1 MVKKAHIFFATLI
14 GVALLVTAS
23 FLSAQEG
30 ENIQSLKVI
39 GNKRIDESTILYYIK
54 SKPGTLL
61 SKRQIRE
68 DIEQIYS
75 LGQFKDIRVETR
87 NTLKGLEVEFYV
99 EEISSV
105 GDVEILGN
113 DKVDTSDIREK
124 IGLKRGAAFNEHLI
138 QESNEEI
145 IKLYREKGYFFAQT
159 HIDTQS
165 TKESL
170 VNITIR
176 IKEGEKVKIEK
187 VRFSGNKAI
196 PDKDLRDQM
205 ETTEETWYSFLD
217 DSGVYQKDILKLDL
231 FRIEGYYHDHGYL
244 RIKVLE
250 PRIDI
255 NKKSREI
262 HITIPVEEGP
272 QFRVKTLNINGDA
285 AVSPDEILKSIKTK
299 VGGIYNVSQ
308 LRQDILAVTDLYS
321 QKGYAYA
328 DANPISKLNDE
339 DQTVDLSIEIDKG
352 KKVYVGNIEILG
364 NIITRDNVI
373 RREFRLKEGEVF
385 DGSKLKRS
393 KQRINNLNYFED
405 VKIDTHRGQDPD
417 LIDILTTVT
426 ERPTGSFS
434 VGVGFSSVENFIF
447 TTSITQDN
455 LFGNGQRLGVDA
467 SLSSIRSDFKI
478 NFTEPRLFDSEIS
491 FGISA
496 FNEDQDYISFDA
508 KSTGGGFG
516 LGKNLSEYD
525 SVSINYRLA
534 NVEVTNVD
542 PADVTEFFKNETRL
556 TSRIVPTYVY
566 DSRDNYL
573 NPTTGWRHVVGFE
586 FAGLG
591 GTKFTKYF
599 YEVTYYH
606 PLVGK
611 FVGAAHARIN
621 YSDGYGGDKL
631 PAFERFFMRGSTS
644 LRGFTIKDIGPKNS
658 DGDPIGGN
666 QSLLFNL
673 EVQYPLTKSFRGF
686 LFYDRG
692 NIFGGGF
699 NTSTTSKSFDLLEM
713 RNSIGAGIRFI
724 SPFGPLGFSYGI
736 KLDKKS
742 GEESG
747 EFHFSAGSAF

>member
-1 MVKKAHIFFATLI
+1 MVKKNQIFFATLI

-138 QESNEEI
+138 QGSNEEI

-165 TKESL
+165 TKENL
-170 VNITIR
+170 VNITIM

-272 QFRVKTLNINGDA
+272 QFRVKTLNINGDT
-285 AVSPDEILKSIKTK
+285 AVSSDEILKNIKTK

-434 VGVGFSSVENFIF
+434 VGVGFSSVENFVF

-508 KSTGGGFG
+508 KSTGGSFG

-525 SVSINYRLA
+525 SVSINYRLS

-599 YEVTYYH
+599 YGVTYYH

-611 FVGAAHARIN
+611 FVGAAHAQIN
-621 YSDGYGGDKL
+621 YAEGYGGDKL
-631 PAFERFFMRGSTS
+631 PAFEKFFMGGPTS

-673 EVQYPLTKSFRGF
+673 EVQYPFTKSFRGF